1 MKIKFILICVNLLSV
16 FFWCDAQNN
25 KNIKDHYKL
34 YYSQMQ
40 KQGDVQGIIN
50 AMTHLLVLEPN
61 VARQD
66 TLAALYVK
74 EGKYVQA
81 LNLLGI
87 EKDSTDTTI
96 SLEVKAVSLKSLNQ
110 PARALEQYELL
121 FKRSPSPS
129 LAYDLADL
137 KIQLNDII
145 GANLNITYGIA
156 NASSDMMKAYYETQ
170 TPYQVP
176 LSAGFLYLKAIA
188 KFRENPETSHEA
200 VIAIL
205 EQSLSIAPNFNLAT
219 IAKNA
224 IVSQKEELN
233 KD

>member
-1 MKIKFILICVNLLSV
+1 
-16 FFWCDAQNN
+16 
-25 KNIKDHYKL
+25 
-34 YYSQMQ
+34 MQ

-87 EKDSTDTTI
+87 EKDSTDTTM

-121 FKRSPSPS
+121 FK
-129 LAYDLADL
+129 
-137 KIQLNDII
+137 I
-145 GANLNITYGIA
+145 
-156 NASSDMMKAYYETQ
+156 
-170 TPYQVP
+170 
-176 LSAGFLYLKAIA
+176 
-188 KFRENPETSHEA
+188 
-200 VIAIL
+200 
-205 EQSLSIAPNFNLAT
+205 
-219 IAKNA
+219 
-224 IVSQKEELN
+224 
-233 KD
+233 

>member
-1 MKIKFILICVNLLSV
+1 MKIKFIILYVNLLFMSL
-16 FFWCDAQNN
+16 WCDAQNN
-25 KNIKDHYKL
+25 RDIINHYKL

-74 EGKYVQA
+74 EGKYIQA

-87 EKDSTDTTI
+87 EKDSTDTTMC
-96 SLEVKAVSLKSLNQ
+96 LEVKAVSLKSLNQ

-188 KFRENPETSHEA
+188 KFRENPETSHDA

-205 EQSLSIAPNFNLAT
+205 EQTLSVAPNFNLAT

-224 IVSQKEELN
+224 IVSQKEGLN